1 MPNVII
7 VGSGPAGVSAA
18 LYTQRANIQTT
29 VISNNSGTI
38 LKAAEIENY
47 YGFADTISGE
57 ELYKNGVEGAKRLGV
72 EFVDGEVV
80 SLSYDGKFT
89 VKTADNS
96 YTADGVVLATGTSRL
111 APAIKGLKDFEG
123 KGVSYCAVCDGFF
136 FRNRAVGVLGS
147 GEYALNEVNELK
159 NITEN
164 ITVFTN
170 GEGST
175 VEFPENVNVI
185 TEKIAEIKGEMLL
198 NSVALENGEEIALN
212 GLFIAYKTAGSTA
225 LAKKVGAMTDGNKI
239 TVNENMETN
248 IKGLYAAGDC
258 TGGLLQIAKA
268 VYEGAKAGTQMSK
281 FLKVRK
287 GEPNKNLI

>member
-1 MPNVII
+1 MPNAII

-29 VISNNSGTI
+29 VISNNSGAL
-38 LKAAEIENY
+38 LKTDKIENY
-47 YGFADTISGE
+47 YGFADVISGE
-57 ELYKNGVEGAKRLGV
+57 ELYKNGIEGAKRLGV
-72 EFVDGEVV
+72 EFVGGEVV

-89 VKTADNS
+89 VKTTDNLYIADS
-96 YTADGVVLATGTSRL
+96 VILATGTSRL

-159 NITEN
+159 NVTEN

-170 GEGST
+170 GEVST
-175 VEFPENVNVI
+175 VKFPENVKVI
-185 TEKIAEIKGEMLL
+185 TEKIGELKGEMLL
-198 NSVALENGEEIALN
+198 NSVLLENGEEIALN

-268 VYEGAKAGTQMSK
+268 VYEGAKAGTQMVK
-281 FLKVRK
+281 FLKEK
-287 GEPNKNLI
+287 

>member
-29 VISNNSGTI
+29 VISNNSGAL
-38 LKAAEIENY
+38 LKTDKIENY
-47 YGFADTISGE
+47 YGFADVISGE
-57 ELYKNGVEGAKRLGV
+57 ELYKNGIEGAKRLGV
-72 EFVDGEVV
+72 EFVGGEVV

-89 VKTADNS
+89 VKTTDNLYIADS
-96 YTADGVVLATGTSRL
+96 VILATGTSRL

-159 NITEN
+159 NVTEN

-170 GEGST
+170 GEKPT
-175 VEFPENVNVI
+175 VEFPENVKVI
-185 TEKIAEIKGEMLL
+185 TEKIAELKGEMLL
-198 NSVALENGEEIALN
+198 NSVLLENGEEIALN

-268 VYEGAKAGTQMSK
+268 VYEGAKAGTQMVK
-281 FLKVRK
+281 FLKEK
-287 GEPNKNLI
+287 

>member
-18 LYTQRANIQTT
+18 LYTQRANMQTA
-29 VISNNSGTI
+29 VISNNSGAL
-38 LKAAEIENY
+38 LKTDKIENY
-47 YGFADTISGE
+47 YGFSDVISGE
-57 ELYKNGVEGAKRLGV
+57 ELYKNGIEGAKRLGV
-72 EFVDGEVV
+72 EFIDGEVV
-80 SLSYDGKFT
+80 SLSYDGNFT

-96 YTADGVVLATGTSRL
+96 YTADGVILATGTSRL

-123 KGVSYCAVCDGFF
+123 RGVSYCAVCDGFF
-136 FRNRAVGVLGS
+136 FRNRAVGVLGG

-170 GEGST
+170 GEEPT
-175 VEFPENVNVI
+175 VEFPENVKVI
-185 TEKIAEIKGEMLL
+185 TEKIAELKGEMLL
-198 NSVALENGEEIALN
+198 NAVILENGEEISLN
-212 GLFIAYKTAGSTA
+212 GLFIAYKIAGSTA

-268 VYEGAKAGTQMSK
+268 VYEGAKAGTQMVK
-281 FLKVRK
+281 FLK
-287 GEPNKNLI
+287 NK

>member
-7 VGSGPAGVSAA
+7 IGSGPAGISAA
-18 LYTQRANIQTT
+18 LYTQRANMQTT
-29 VISNNSGTI
+29 VISNNSGAI
-38 LKAAEIENY
+38 LKADKIENY
-47 YGFADTISGE
+47 YGFADAISGE
-57 ELYKNGVEGAKRLGV
+57 ELYKNGIEGAARLGV

-89 VKTADNS
+89 VKTSDNS
-96 YTADGVVLATGTSRL
+96 YIADGVILATGTSRL
-111 APAIKGLKDFEG
+111 APTIKGLKDFEG

-136 FRNRAVGVLGS
+136 FRNRVVGVLGS

-170 GEGST
+170 GETAT
-175 VEFPENVNVI
+175 VEFPENVKVI
-185 TEKIAEIKGEMLL
+185 TDKIAEIKGEILL
-198 NSVALENGEEIALN
+198 NSIVLENGEEISLN

-239 TVNENMETN
+239 MVNENMETN

-268 VYEGAKAGTQMSK
+268 VYEGAKAGTQMAK
-281 FLKVRK
+281 FLKTK
-287 GEPNKNLI
+287 

>member
-7 VGSGPAGVSAA
+7 VGSGPAGVSAS
-18 LYTQRANIQTT
+18 LYTQRANMQTT

-38 LKAAEIENY
+38 LKAAEVENY
-47 YGFADTISGE
+47 YGFAEAVSGK
-57 ELYKNGVEGAKRLGV
+57 ELYKNGIEGAKRLGV

-80 SLSYDGKFT
+80 SLFYDGKFT

-96 YTADGVVLATGTSRL
+96 YTADGVILATGSSRL
-111 APAIKGLKDFEG
+111 APAVKGLKDFEG

-170 GEGST
+170 GEELT
-175 VEFPENVNVI
+175 VEFPESVNVI
-185 TEKIAEIKGEMLL
+185 TEKIAELKGEMLL
-198 NSVALENGEEIALN
+198 NSVVLENGEEIALN

-268 VYEGAKAGTQMSK
+268 VYEGAKAGTQMAK
-281 FLKVRK
+281 FLKTK
-287 GEPNKNLI
+287 

>member
-7 VGSGPAGVSAA
+7 IGSGPAGISAA

-29 VISNNSGTI
+29 VISNNTGAL
-38 LKAAEIENY
+38 LKADMIENY
-47 YGFADTISGE
+47 YGFADVISGE
-57 ELYKNGVEGAKRLGV
+57 ELYKNGIEGAKRLGV
-72 EFVDGEVV
+72 EFINGEVV
-80 SLSYDGKFT
+80 SLSYNGKFT

-96 YTADGVVLATGTSRL
+96 YTADGVILATGTSRL

-136 FRNRAVGVLGS
+136 FRNRAVGVLGG

-159 NITEN
+159 NVTEN

-170 GEGST
+170 GEEPT
-175 VEFPENVNVI
+175 VEFPENIKVI
-185 TEKIAEIKGEMLL
+185 TEKIAKLQGEMLL
-198 NSVALENGEEIALN
+198 SSVLLENGEEIALN

-225 LAKKVGAMTDGNKI
+225 LAKRVGAMTDGNKI
-239 TVNENMETN
+239 IVNENMETN

-268 VYEGAKAGTQMSK
+268 VYEGAKAGTQLIK
-281 FLKVRK
+281 FLKEK
-287 GEPNKNLI
+287 

>member
-7 VGSGPAGVSAA
+7 MGSGPAGISAA
-18 LYTQRANIQTT
+18 LYTQRANMQTT
-29 VISNNSGTI
+29 VISNNKGAL
-38 LKAAEIENY
+38 LKADVIENY
-47 YGFADTISGE
+47 YGFAGGISGE
-57 ELYKNGVEGAKRLGV
+57 NLYKNGIEGAKKLGV
-72 EFVDGEVV
+72 QFITAEVV
-80 SLSYDGKFT
+80 SLAYDEKFT
-89 VKTADNS
+89 VKTNDNS
-96 YTADGVVLATGTSRL
+96 YTADGVILATGTSRL
-111 APAIKGLKDFEG
+111 APAIAGLKEFEG

-170 GEGST
+170 GEDAT
-175 VEFPENVNVI
+175 VQFPENVKVI
-185 TEKIAEIKGEMLL
+185 GGKIAKLQGEMLL
-198 NSVALENGEEIALN
+198 NSVVLENGEEIALN

-225 LAKKVGAMTDGNKI
+225 LAKKVGAMTDGNRI

-268 VYEGAKAGTQMSK
+268 VYEGAEAGIQMVK
-281 FLKVRK
+281 FLKACRVEK
-287 GEPNKNLI
+287 DMP

>member
-18 LYTQRANIQTT
+18 LYTQRANMQTT
-29 VISNNSGTI
+29 VLSNNSGTI
-38 LKAAEIENY
+38 LKADKIENY
-47 YGFADTISGE
+47 YGFADAVSGD
-57 ELYKNGVEGAKRLGV
+57 ELYKNGIEGAKRLGV

-89 VKTADNS
+89 VKTSDNS
-96 YTADGVVLATGTSRL
+96 YTADGVILATGSSRL

-136 FRNRAVGVLGS
+136 FRNRAVGVLGA
-147 GEYALNEVNELK
+147 GKYALNEVNELK

-170 GEGST
+170 GEEPT
-175 VEFPENVNVI
+175 VDFSENVNVI
-185 TEKIAEIKGEMLL
+185 TEKIAELKGEMLL
-198 NSVALENGEEIALN
+198 DSVALENGEEIALN
-212 GLFIAYKTAGSTA
+212 GLFVAYKTAGSTD

-239 TVNENMETN
+239 LVNENMETN

-268 VYEGAKAGTQMSK
+268 VYEGAKAGTQIIK
-281 FLKVRK
+281 FLKAK
-287 GEPNKNLI
+287 

>member
-1 MPNVII
+1 MPKVII
-7 VGSGPAGVSAA
+7 IGSGPAGVSAA
-18 LYTQRANIQTT
+18 LYTQRANMQTT

-38 LKAAEIENY
+38 LKADKIENY
-47 YGFADTISGE
+47 YGFSDVISGE
-57 ELYKNGVEGAKRLGV
+57 ELYENGIEGAKRIGV
-72 EFVDGEVV
+72 EFIDGEAV

-89 VKTADNS
+89 VKTTS
-96 YTADGVVLATGTSRL
+96 GEYSADGVILATGTSRL

-170 GEGST
+170 GEEPT
-175 VEFPENVNVI
+175 VEFPENVKVI
-185 TEKIAEIKGEMLL
+185 TGKIAELKGEMLL
-198 NSVALENGEEIALN
+198 NSVLLANGEEIALN

-225 LAKKVGAMTDGNKI
+225 LAKKVGAMTDGSKI

-258 TGGLLQIAKA
+258 TGGLLQISKA
-268 VYEGAKAGTQMSK
+268 VYEGAKAGTQMAK
-281 FLKVRK
+281 FLKEK
-287 GEPNKNLI
+287 

>member
-7 VGSGPAGVSAA
+7 IGSGPAGVSAA

-29 VISNNSGTI
+29 VISNNSGAL
-38 LKAAEIENY
+38 LKTAQIENY
-47 YGFADTISGE
+47 YGFADAVSGA
-57 ELYKNGVEGAKRLGV
+57 ELYKNGIEGAKRLGV

-89 VKTADNS
+89 VTTADNS
-96 YTADGVVLATGTSRL
+96 YTADGVILATGTSRL
-111 APAIKGLKDFEG
+111 VPAIKGLKDFEG

-170 GEGST
+170 GEAPT
-175 VEFPENVNVI
+175 VEFPKNIRVI
-185 TEKIAEIKGEMLL
+185 TKKIAELKGEMLL
-198 NSVALENGEEIALN
+198 SSVILENGEEIALN

-225 LAKKVGAMTDGNKI
+225 LAKKVGAMTDGNRI

-268 VYEGAKAGTQMSK
+268 VYEGAKAGTQLIK
-281 FLKVRK
+281 FLKEK
-287 GEPNKNLI
+287 

>member
-18 LYTQRANIQTT
+18 LYTQRANMQTT
-29 VISNNSGTI
+29 VISNNSGAL
-38 LKAAEIENY
+38 LKADIIENY
-47 YGFADTISGE
+47 YGFSDAVSGAD
-57 ELYKNGVEGAKRLGV
+57 LYKRGIEGAKRLGV
-72 EFVDGEVV
+72 NFIDGEVV

-89 VKTADNS
+89 VKTTDNS
-96 YTADGVVLATGTSRL
+96 YVADSVILATGTSRL

-123 KGVSYCAVCDGFF
+123 RGVSYCAICDGFF

-159 NITEN
+159 NITEK
-164 ITVFTN
+164 IAVFTN
-170 GEGST
+170 GEPQT

-185 TEKIAEIKGEMLL
+185 TSKIANLKGEMLL
-198 NSVALENGEEIALN
+198 NGVILENGEEISVN
-212 GLFIAYKTAGSTA
+212 GLFVAYKTAGSTA

-239 TVNENMETN
+239 IVNENMETN
-248 IKGLYAAGDC
+248 VKGLYAAGDC

-268 VYEGAKAGTQMSK
+268 VYEGAKAGTQVVK
-281 FLKVRK
+281 YLKT
-287 GEPNKNLI
+287 L

>member
-1 MPNVII
+1 MPKVII
-7 VGSGPAGVSAA
+7 IGSGPAGVSAA
-18 LYTQRANIQTT
+18 LYTQRANMQTA

-38 LKAAEIENY
+38 LKADKIENY
-47 YGFADTISGE
+47 YGFSDVISGE
-57 ELYKNGVEGAKRLGV
+57 ELYKNGIEGAKRLGV

-96 YTADGVVLATGTSRL
+96 YTADGVILATGTSRL

-147 GEYALNEVNELK
+147 GEYALNEVNELE

-170 GEGST
+170 GEETT
-175 VEFPENVNVI
+175 VEFPEDVEVI
-185 TEKIAEIKGEMLL
+185 TEEIAELKGEMLL
-198 NSVALENGEEIALN
+198 NSVVLENGEEIALN

-258 TGGLLQIAKA
+258 TGGLLQISKA
-268 VYEGAKAGTQMSK
+268 VYEGAKAGTQVIK
-281 FLKVRK
+281 FLK
-287 GEPNKNLI
+287 NK

>member
-7 VGSGPAGVSAA
+7 VGSGPAGVSAS
-18 LYTQRANIQTT
+18 LYTQRANMQTT

-38 LKAAEIENY
+38 LKAAEVENY
-47 YGFADTISGE
+47 YGFAEAVSGE
-57 ELYKNGVEGAKRLGV
+57 ELYKNGIEGAKRLGV

-96 YTADGVVLATGTSRL
+96 YTADGVILATGSSRL
-111 APAIKGLKDFEG
+111 APAVKGLKDFEG

-170 GEGST
+170 GDELT
-175 VEFPENVNVI
+175 VEFPESVNVI
-185 TEKIAEIKGEMLL
+185 TEKIAELKGEMLL
-198 NSVALENGEEIALN
+198 NSVVLENGEEIALN

-268 VYEGAKAGTQMSK
+268 VYEGAKAGTQMAK
-281 FLKVRK
+281 FLKTK
-287 GEPNKNLI
+287 

>member
-1 MPNVII
+1 MSTVII
-7 VGSGPAGVSAA
+7 VGSGPAGISAA
-18 LYTQRANIQTT
+18 LYTRRANIQTT
-29 VISNNSGTI
+29 VISNNLGAL
-38 LKAAEIENY
+38 LKTDKIENY
-47 YGFADTISGE
+47 YGFADAISGA
-57 ELYKNGVEGAKRLGV
+57 ELYKNGIEGAKRLGV
-72 EFVDGEVV
+72 EFIDGEAV

-89 VKTADNS
+89 VKTSDNS
-96 YTADGVVLATGTSRL
+96 YTADGVILATGASRL

-159 NITEN
+159 NVTEN

-170 GEGST
+170 GEVPM
-175 VEFPENVNVI
+175 VEFPENVKVI
-185 TEKIAEIKGEMLL
+185 TEKITELKGEMLL
-198 NSVALENGEEIALN
+198 NSVMLENGKEIALN
-212 GLFIAYKTAGSTA
+212 GLFIAYGTAGSTA
-225 LAKKVGAMTDGNKI
+225 LAKKVGAMTNGNKI

-268 VYEGAKAGTQMSK
+268 VYEGAKAGTQMIK
-281 FLKVRK
+281 FIK
-287 GEPNKNLI
+287 NK

>member
-1 MPNVII
+1 MPKVII
-7 VGSGPAGVSAA
+7 IGSGPAGVSAA
-18 LYTQRANIQTT
+18 LYTQRANMQTA

-38 LKAAEIENY
+38 LKADKIENY
-47 YGFADTISGE
+47 YGFSDVISGE
-57 ELYKNGVEGAKRLGV
+57 ELYKNGIEGAKRLGV

-96 YTADGVVLATGTSRL
+96 YTADGVILATGTSRL

-147 GEYALNEVNELK
+147 GEYALNEVNELE

-170 GEGST
+170 GEETT
-175 VEFPENVNVI
+175 VEFPEDVEVI
-185 TEKIAEIKGEMLL
+185 TEEIAELKGEMLL
-198 NSVALENGEEIALN
+198 NSVVLENGEEIALN

-239 TVNENMETN
+239 LVNENMETN

-258 TGGLLQIAKA
+258 TGGLLQISKA
-268 VYEGAKAGTQMSK
+268 VYEGAKAGTQMAK
-281 FLKVRK
+281 FLKEK
-287 GEPNKNLI
+287 

>member
-18 LYTQRANIQTT
+18 LYTQRANMQTT
-29 VISNNSGTI
+29 VLSNNSGTI
-38 LKAAEIENY
+38 LKADKIENY
-47 YGFADTISGE
+47 YGFADAVSGD
-57 ELYKNGVEGAKRLGV
+57 ELYKNGIEGAKRLGV

-89 VKTADNS
+89 VKTSDNS
-96 YTADGVVLATGTSRL
+96 YTADGVILATGSSRL

-136 FRNRAVGVLGS
+136 FRNRAVGVLGA
-147 GEYALNEVNELK
+147 GKYALNEVNELK

-170 GEGST
+170 GEEPAVDFS
-175 VEFPENVNVI
+175 ENVNVI
-185 TEKIAEIKGEMLL
+185 TEKIAELKGEMLL
-198 NSVALENGEEIALN
+198 DSVALENGEEIALN
-212 GLFIAYKTAGSTA
+212 GLFVAYKTAGSTD

-239 TVNENMETN
+239 LVNENMETN

-268 VYEGAKAGTQMSK
+268 VYEGAKAGTQIIK
-281 FLKVRK
+281 FLKAK
-287 GEPNKNLI
+287 

>member
-1 MPNVII
+1 MPNAII

-29 VISNNSGTI
+29 VISNNSGAL
-38 LKAAEIENY
+38 LKTDKIENY
-47 YGFADTISGE
+47 YGFADVISGE
-57 ELYKNGVEGAKRLGV
+57 ELYKNGIEGAKRLGV

-89 VKTADNS
+89 VKTTDNLYIADS
-96 YTADGVVLATGTSRL
+96 VIIATGTSRL
-111 APAIKGLKDFEG
+111 APAIRGLKDFEG

-159 NITEN
+159 NVTEN

-170 GEGST
+170 GEVPT
-175 VEFPENVNVI
+175 VEFPENVKVI
-185 TEKIAEIKGEMLL
+185 TEKIAELKGEMLL
-198 NSVALENGEEIALN
+198 NSVLLENGEEIALN

-268 VYEGAKAGTQMSK
+268 VYEGAKAGTQMVK
-281 FLKVRK
+281 FLKEK
-287 GEPNKNLI
+287 

>member
-18 LYTQRANIQTT
+18 LYTQRANMQTT
-29 VISNNSGTI
+29 VLSNNSGTI
-38 LKAAEIENY
+38 LKADKIENY
-47 YGFADTISGE
+47 YGFADAVSGD
-57 ELYKNGVEGAKRLGV
+57 ELYKNGIEGAKRLGV

-89 VKTADNS
+89 VKTSDNS
-96 YTADGVVLATGTSRL
+96 YTADGVILATGSSRL

-136 FRNRAVGVLGS
+136 FRNRAVGVLGA
-147 GEYALNEVNELK
+147 GKYALNEVNELK

-170 GEGST
+170 GEEPT
-175 VEFPENVNVI
+175 VDFSENVNVI
-185 TEKIAEIKGEMLL
+185 TEKIAELKGEMLL
-198 NSVALENGEEIALN
+198 DSVALENGEEIALN
-212 GLFIAYKTAGSTA
+212 GLFVAYKTAGSTA

-239 TVNENMETN
+239 LVNENMETN

-268 VYEGAKAGTQMSK
+268 VYEGAKAGTQMAK
-281 FLKVRK
+281 FLKI
-287 GEPNKNLI
+287 N

>member
-1 MPNVII
+1 MPKVII
-7 VGSGPAGVSAA
+7 IGSGPAGVSAA
-18 LYTQRANIQTT
+18 LYTQRANMQTT

-38 LKAAEIENY
+38 LKADKIENY
-47 YGFADTISGE
+47 YGFADAVSGE
-57 ELYKNGVEGAKRLGV
+57 ELYKNGIEGVKRLGV

-89 VKTADNS
+89 VKAADNS
-96 YTADGVVLATGTSRL
+96 YTADGVILATGTSRL

-170 GEGST
+170 GEEPT
-175 VEFPENVNVI
+175 VEFPENVKVI
-185 TEKIAEIKGEMLL
+185 IEKIAELKGEMLL
-198 NSVALENGEEIALN
+198 NSVLLANGEEIALN

-225 LAKKVGAMTDGNKI
+225 LAKKVGAMTDGSKI

-258 TGGLLQIAKA
+258 TGGLLQISKA
-268 VYEGAKAGTQMSK
+268 VYEGAKAGTQMAK
-281 FLKVRK
+281 FLKEK
-287 GEPNKNLI
+287 